1 MSIKNLPVI
10 LSLLAGFVVCVATFI
25 YQYDG
30 TGWLWILLGS
40 MILFYIL
47 GLCLKR
53 LYSVILSEEKK
64 EALNPENEKEDTEN
78 EADNNGDTM

>member
-10 LSLLAGFVVCVATFI
+10 LSLIAGFVVCVATFI

-30 TGWLWILLGS
+30 TEWLWIVLGA

-47 GLCLKR
+47 GLCLKQ
-53 LYSVILSEEKK
+53 LYSVILSEKK
-64 EALNPENEKEDTEN
+64 EDAPNPDNEKEETEN
-78 EADNNGDTM
+78 EADNNEK